1 MLDRPEMSRKQRRS
15 ILLFTLAATCAILFI
30 QLVILNRENE
40 NDRSFEHQKQE
51 FEEESPIG
59 SPDDFHHHAHIF
71 TKATPRKFEGKRRFA
86 SRTSRDASLLVGKI
100 TSTAETVTSNKSNKG
115 KGNSDILFI

>member
-1 MLDRPEMSRKQRRS
+1 MSRKQRRN
-15 ILLFTLAATCAILFI
+15 ILLFTLAATCVVLFI
-30 QLVILNRENE
+30 QLVILNLENE

-51 FEEESPIG
+51 FDEESPIG

-71 TKATPRKFEGKRRFA
+71 TKATRQFEGKRRF
-86 SRTSRDASLLVGKI
+86 TSGTSSDASLLVGKM

-115 KGNSDILFI
+115 KGNSDIIFI